1 MAKGKFIVIDGL
13 DGSGKTTQVKL
24 LSRHLVSRGYPV
36 VEIREPGSTA
46 LGEKIR
52 RILLDRA
59 SRMSVETEM
68 LLYMASRAQLVAEI
82 IRPALA
88 KNKIVIADRFTSATI
103 AYQGYGGGL
112 GGDKVK
118 TVGQIAA
125 GGAAARSDNGVPPQ
139 AGESRPYRRGGI
151 SPDLTIILDIKPE
164 EGLKRIHEGRKDNN
178 LDRIES
184 RRLAFHK
191 KVRQGFISLC
201 RQERNYYLIDASK
214 PVDIV
219 HQQVIKIVDSCLR
232 RK

>member
-1 MAKGKFIVIDGL
+1 MAKVKFIVIDGL

-24 LSRHLVSRGYPV
+24 LSRYLMSRGFPV

-59 SRMSVETEM
+59 SRMSGEAEM

-112 GGDKVK
+112 GKDTVK
-118 TVGQIAA
+118 KVGQIAT
-125 GGAAARSDNGVPPQ
+125 
-139 AGESRPYRRGGI
+139 GGI
-151 SPDLTIILDIKPE
+151 SPHLTIILDIKPKN
-164 EGLKRIHEGRKDNN
+164 GLQRIQKGRKGNR

-184 RRLAFHK
+184 RKLAFHG
-191 KVRQGFISLC
+191 KVRNGFLSLC

-219 HQQVIKIVDSCLR
+219 HQQVIKIVSSYL
-232 RK
+232 KM